1 MGNKYWFPSAVFH
14 GKVNYQVEIKTES
27 GIISELN
34 VGVEKSPDALFVNG
48 MALPGFIDTHC
59 HGGGGFFFSNQE
71 RENLETIAKFHLIN
85 GTTTLF
91 ASLVSE
97 DKEILRAQ
105 VSHLG
110 SLLPLSTIAGIHLEG
125 PWLST
130 VFNGAHDPSSLRA
143 PESSEILELFEAA
156 KGYLAAVTVA
166 PELDNAIEMISL
178 LTSLGVTVAIGH
190 TDANAEE
197 TVSAID
203 AGAKVVTHFYSCMRP
218 ISHRISTLALESL
231 YNQRIHLEFI
241 LDGSHIQKK
250 AIQLLLDVAKDRL
263 IAVTDAISAA
273 GMPDG
278 ELNLGKV
285 SVVVQDGVAKLKGS
299 DLLAGSTLTMNRAY
313 KFLMD
318 NFKVSPVDAVAYF
331 SGNPAK
337 IYRLG
342 NIGSIEVGNSANLV
356 VVNTDN
362 EVISVVFEGEIVSPI

>member
-1 MGNKYWFPSAVFH
+1 MGNKFWFPSAVFE
-14 GKVNYQVEIKTES
+14 GKVNYRVQVEVHS
-27 GIISELN
+27 GIISEVN
-34 VGVEKSPDALFVNG
+34 VGVRESPDASLIDG

-59 HGGGGFFFSNQE
+59 HGGGGFFFSNHLK
-71 RENLETIAKFHLIN
+71 ENLESIAKFHLVN

-97 DKEILRAQ
+97 NKETLLAQ
-105 VSHLG
+105 VSRLG

-130 VFNGAHDPSSLRA
+130 HFNGAHDPSSLRA
-143 PESSEILELFEAA
+143 PESSEVLELFKAS
-156 KGYLAAVTVA
+156 KGNLAAVTIA
-166 PELDNAIEMISL
+166 PELNDAIEVVSL
-178 LTSLGVTVAIGH
+178 LNSLGVTVALGH

-197 TVSAID
+197 TVSAIN
-203 AGAKVVTHFYSCMRP
+203 AGARVVTHFYSCMRP
-218 ISHRISTLALESL
+218 ISHRVSTLALESL
-231 YNQRIHLEFI
+231 YNQNIHLEFI

-278 ELNLGKV
+278 ELSLGKV
-285 SVVVQDGVAKLKGS
+285 SVVVQGGVAKLKGS
-299 DLLAGSTLTMNRAY
+299 DLLAGSTLTMSRAY

-318 NFKVSPVDAVAYF
+318 NFKVNPVDAVAYF

-337 IYRLG
+337 IYNLD
-342 NIGSIEVGNSANLV
+342 NVGSIEVGKRANFV

-362 EVISVVFEGEIVSPI
+362 EVVTVVFEGEIVSLV

>member
-1 MGNKYWFPSAVFH
+1 MGNKFWFESAVFQ
-14 GKVNYQVEIKTES
+14 GKVNYQVEIQVDS
-27 GIISELN
+27 GIISEVN
-34 VGVEKSPDALFVNG
+34 VGVEKSPAALFLNG

-59 HGGGGFFFSNQE
+59 HGGGGFFFSNQDK
-71 RENLETIAKFHLIN
+71 ENLETIAKFHLVN

-97 DKEILRAQ
+97 DRETLREQ
-105 VSHLG
+105 VNHLG
-110 SLLPLSTIAGIHLEG
+110 SLLPLKTITGIHLEG

-130 VFNGAHDPSSLRA
+130 VFNGAHDPSSLRD
-143 PESSEILELFEAA
+143 PESTEITDLFEASN
-156 KGYLAAVTVA
+156 GYLAAVTIA
-166 PELDNAIEMISL
+166 PELNNAIEMISL
-178 LTSLGVTVAIGH
+178 LDSLGVTVAIGH

-197 TVSAID
+197 TVSAIK

-218 ISHRISTLALESL
+218 ISHRVSTLALEAL
-231 YNQRIHLEFI
+231 YNKDIYLEFI

-263 IAVTDAISAA
+263 VAVTDAISAA

-278 ELNLGKV
+278 ELTLGKV

-299 DLLAGSTLTMNRAY
+299 ELLAGSTLTMNRAY

-318 NFKVSPVDAVAYF
+318 NFEVSPVDAVAYF

-337 IYRLG
+337 IYKLA
-342 NIGSIEVGNSANLV
+342 NVGSIEVGKHANFV

-362 EVISVVFEGEIVSPI
+362 EVVNVVFEGEIVSPI

>member
-1 MGNKYWFPSAVFH
+1 MGNKFWFESAVFQ
-14 GKVNYQVEIKTES
+14 GKVNYQVEIQVES
-27 GIISELN
+27 GVISEVN
-34 VGVEKSPDALFVNG
+34 VGVEKSPNVLFLKG

-59 HGGGGFFFSNQE
+59 HGGGGFFFSNKDK
-71 RENLETIAKFHLIN
+71 ENLETIAKFHLVN

-97 DKEILRAQ
+97 DKETLRAQ
-105 VSHLG
+105 VNHLG
-110 SLLPLSTIAGIHLEG
+110 SLLPLQTIAGIHLEG

-130 VFNGAHDPSSLRA
+130 VFNGAHDPSTLRD
-143 PESSEILELFEAA
+143 PESTEIMELFEAS
-156 KGYLAAVTVA
+156 KGYLAAVTIA
-166 PELDNAIEMISL
+166 PELSNAIEMISL
-178 LTSLGVTVAIGH
+178 LDSLGVTVAIGH

-197 TVSAID
+197 TVSAIK

-218 ISHRISTLALESL
+218 ISHRVSTLALEAL
-231 YNQRIHLEFI
+231 YNKDIHLEFI

-263 IAVTDAISAA
+263 VAVTDAISAA

-278 ELNLGKV
+278 ELTLGKV

-299 DLLAGSTLTMNRAY
+299 ELLAGSTLTMNRAY

-318 NFKVSPVDAVAYF
+318 NFEVSPVDAVAYF

-337 IYRLG
+337 IYKLA
-342 NIGSIEVGNSANLV
+342 NVGSIEVGKRANFV
-356 VVNTDN
+356 IVNTDN
-362 EVISVVFEGEIVSPI
+362 EVIDVVFDGEIVSPI

>member
-1 MGNKYWFPSAVFH
+1 MGNKFWFPSAVFE
-14 GKVNYQVEIKTES
+14 GKVNYQVQIEVDS
-27 GIISELN
+27 GVISEVK
-34 VGVEKSPDALFVNG
+34 VGVVKSPNVLHLDG

-59 HGGGGFFFSNQE
+59 HGGSGFFFSDHL
-71 RENLETIAKFHLIN
+71 RENLESIAIFHLVN

-97 DKEILRAQ
+97 DRGTLLAQ
-105 VSHLG
+105 VSRLG

-130 VFNGAHDPSSLRA
+130 HFNGAHDPSSLRA
-143 PESSEILELFEAA
+143 PESSEVLELFKAS
-156 KGYLAAVTVA
+156 KGNLAAVTIA
-166 PELDNAIEMISL
+166 PELNDAIEVVSL
-178 LTSLGVTVAIGH
+178 LSSLGVTVALGH

-197 TVSAID
+197 TVSAIN
-203 AGAKVVTHFYSCMRP
+203 AGARVVTHFYSCMRP
-218 ISHRISTLALESL
+218 ISHRVSTLALESL
-231 YNQRIHLEFI
+231 YNQNIYLEFI

-278 ELNLGKV
+278 ELSLGKV
-285 SVVVQDGVAKLKGS
+285 SVVVQGGVAKLRGS
-299 DLLAGSTLTMNRAY
+299 DLLAGSTLTMSRAY

-318 NFKVSPVDAVAYF
+318 NFKVNPVDAVAYF

-337 IYRLG
+337 IYNLD
-342 NIGSIEVGNSANLV
+342 NVGSIEVGKRANFV

-362 EVISVVFEGEIVSPI
+362 EVVTVVFEGEIVPLV

>member
-1 MGNKYWFPSAVFH
+1 MGNKFWFESAVFQ
-14 GKVNYQVEIKTES
+14 GKVNYQVEIEVDS
-27 GIISELN
+27 GIISEVK
-34 VGVEKSPDALFVNG
+34 VGVEKPPDALFLNG

-59 HGGGGFFFSNQE
+59 HGGGGFFFSDQE
-71 RENLETIAKFHLIN
+71 KENLETIAKFHLVN

-97 DKEILRAQ
+97 DKETLRAQ
-105 VSHLG
+105 VHHLG
-110 SLLPLSTIAGIHLEG
+110 SLLPFSTIAGIHLEG

-130 VFNGAHDPSSLRA
+130 VFNGAHDPSSLRD
-143 PESSEILELFEAA
+143 PESTEIMELFEAS
-156 KGYLAAVTVA
+156 KGNLAAATIA
-166 PELDNAIEMISL
+166 PELNNAIEMIAL
-178 LTSLGVTVAIGH
+178 LDSLGVIVAIGH

-197 TVSAID
+197 TVFAIK

-218 ISHRISTLALESL
+218 ISHRVSTLALEAL
-231 YNQRIHLEFI
+231 YNKDIHLEFI

-263 IAVTDAISAA
+263 VAVTDAISAA

-299 DLLAGSTLTMNRAY
+299 ELLAGSTLTMNRAY

-318 NFKVSPVDAVAYF
+318 NFEVSPVDAVAYF

-337 IYRLG
+337 IYKLASV
-342 NIGSIEVGNSANLV
+342 GSIEVGKRANFV
-356 VVNTDN
+356 VVNTAN
-362 EVISVVFEGEIVSPI
+362 EVVSVVFEGEIVSPI